1 MTEFSPK
8 SLSCCPQGIRCLLL
22 TFFPRT
28 GLLAVRVCMCV
39 YVYASSW
46 VRGCTCV
53 LVWSSASWS
62 MCASCLCV
70 CVCVCVRTTRS
81 VLSQPRASCDA
92 ASAVSRAL
100 NGNWTRETR
109 NERLRWSS
117 CIGGPESA
125 RARQPFLWLRPP
137 LHTDL
142 QYDSSPSCIVKVIL
156 FFFYFFFFLYWG
168 QRASMSALSQGLI
181 TIFSIRMLHYT
192 P

>member
-28 GLLAVRVCMCV
+28 GLLAKRVRVRVCMCTHLH
-39 YVYASSW
+39 
-46 VRGCTCV
+46 GCTRV
-53 LVWSSASWS
+53 LV
-62 MCASCLCV
+62 CERKLEHVCVLCV
-70 CVCVCVRTTRS
+70 CVCVCVCVGTTRS

-109 NERLRWSS
+109 RERLRWSS
-117 CIGGPESA
+117 CIGGPESD

-142 QYDSSPSCIVKVIL
+142 HFRL
-156 FFFYFFFFLYWG
+156 FPL
-168 QRASMSALSQGLI
+168 
-181 TIFSIRMLHYT
+181 LHC
-192 P
+192 